1 MEDYS
6 NGEQAR
12 GACHIGLLEGS
23 DTACPSRD
31 DMTAEPQLSA
41 RQRMLALVAAMT
53 SISVV
58 GASLGLSIPL
68 LSFALQARGMSATFI
83 GLNTAMAGIAT
94 VFFAPLIPLAAAR
107 FGVRSVMIAGL
118 VGGAVTTLAFYYIEP
133 LWMWFPLRFF
143 YGAALTVLFVL
154 SEFWINAISPEN
166 RRGLIMGIYA
176 TMLSLGF
183 AAGPALLAILGK
195 WGLAPYAAGAAL
207 FVVAAAPIL
216 LAGNRAPRLP
226 GKVHVNLLPFL
237 LAAPAATLAALV
249 FGAVETGGMTFVPL
263 YGLAIGYSA
272 TASALLV
279 SLLALGN
286 VLVQI
291 PIGILSDKV
300 DRRKLLFCLGLLGFL
315 GAAGMPFAVQFP
327 RLFESTIFIWGG
339 LVAGLY
345 TVGLAHLGSRFRG
358 AQLASA
364 NAAFIVCYSI
374 GMLSGPPLM
383 GAGMDIWYP
392 HGLPITAAV
401 LFALYTLVAGWRILR
416 PGTSG
421 A

>member
-1 MEDYS
+1 MT
-6 NGEQAR
+6 GEL
-12 GACHIGLLEGS
+12 HL
-23 DTACPSRD
+23 T
-31 DMTAEPQLSA
+31 A
-41 RQRMLALVAAMT
+41 RQRTLALVAAMA

-58 GASLGLSIPL
+58 GASLGLSVPL
-68 LSFALQARGMSATFI
+68 LAFALEARGMSATFI
-83 GLNTAMAGIAT
+83 GINTAMAGVAV

-107 FGVRSVMIAGL
+107 LGVRSVMIMGL
-118 VGGAVTTLAFYYIEP
+118 AGGAITTLAFYFIEP
-133 LWMWFPLRFF
+133 LWMWFPLRFL
-143 YGAALTVLFVL
+143 YGGSLAILFVL
-154 SEFWINAISPEN
+154 SEFWINAISPEK
-166 RRGLIMGIYA
+166 RRGLIMGVYA
-176 TMLSLGF
+176 TTLSLGF
-183 AAGPALLAILGK
+183 AAGPALLAVLGK
-195 WGLAPYAAGAAL
+195 WGVAPYAAGAIL

-216 LAGNRAPRLP
+216 LAGSSAPRLP
-226 GKVHVNLLPFL
+226 EKAHVNLIPFL

-291 PIGILSDKV
+291 PIGMLSDRV
-300 DRRKLLFCLGLLGFL
+300 DRRKLLLVLGLLGTA
-315 GAAGMPFAVQFP
+315 GAAGMPYVIHFP

-374 GMLSGPPLM
+374 GMLSGPPLL

-401 LFALYTLVAGWRILR
+401 LFGLYSIVAGWRILR
-416 PGTSG
+416 SGTE
-421 A
+421 